1 MICDCCR
8 REVEYA
14 KASFWHNDA
23 RICGECLA
31 QWRDPDNVYTSGAGD
46 AASVGNYVRLQHGL
60 PPLAAAL
67 AILLLTGAPDARASR
82 HCLDQAEAARTWPA
96 QVLVRDGDG
105 CWTHDRRPPRPETP
119 AAPQQAPVPVPVPVQ
134 IREATLADRWVD
146 AGMLRLDL
154 PETDPKRASETP
166 SPPGPLESK
175 AARAV
180 RLDRACGHIRGRSC
194 DRRAPRRGLAPAMA
208 GPEGASRRR
217 QRLRLSA
224 HRFVGQQYRKAGLHI
239 TRVIEQAM
247 VECPDRGLRP
257 VVGANFSQ
265 DGLHM
270 RLHGRLRDPEEPRG
284 LLV

>member
-119 AAPQQAPVPVPVPVQ
+119 AVPQQAPVPVQMQ

-154 PETDPKRASETP
+154 PETDPKRPSETP
-166 SPPGPLESK
+166 SPPGPLESTRQL
-175 AARAV
+175 ALFVWIVLAV
-180 RLDRACGHIRGRSC
+180 TSVVAVATGGRPGGVS
-194 DRRAPRRGLAPAMA
+194 RPRWPD
-208 GPEGASRRR
+208 
-217 QRLRLSA
+217 
-224 HRFVGQQYRKAGLHI
+224 RKAPHG
-239 TRVIEQAM
+239 VG
-247 VECPDRGLRP
+247 RG
-257 VVGANFSQ
+257 
-265 DGLHM
+265 
-270 RLHGRLRDPEEPRG
+270 
-284 LLV
+284 